1 MRLSRGKTA
10 AHFFRIMRYIERLT
24 DSGVVWRGLGA
35 VRRPAAV

>member
-1 MRLSRGKTA
+1 VRENRCTL
-10 AHFFRIMRYIERLT
+10 FRIMRYIERLT